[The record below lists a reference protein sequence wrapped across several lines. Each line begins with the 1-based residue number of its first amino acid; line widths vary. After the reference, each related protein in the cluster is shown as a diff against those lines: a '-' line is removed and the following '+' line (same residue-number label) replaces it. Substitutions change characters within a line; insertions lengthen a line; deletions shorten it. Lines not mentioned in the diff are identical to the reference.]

1 MKPERDDFPS
11 YSQINRALRSIKS
24 NKKSNLYQAWN
35 SLQKFRTWIA
45 KRMYQKLPQWM
56 KVIVKKI
63 GRIEA
68 KLQKKIICLRPR
80 LRRRYGQL
88 VYPEGLTVKSLITKK
103 QNFFHDINYG
113 NAEDDK
119 IEYIEDCFEDM
130 DRPKFGWSVKIT
142 LMEEE
147 PCNFNAENPELST
160 CKINST
166 RILDSPNFNNA
177 QRRQTLE
184 EFRSAAPTDCRI
196 RYIC

>member
-1 MKPERDDFPS
+1 
-11 YSQINRALRSIKS
+11 
-24 NKKSNLYQAWN
+24 
-35 SLQKFRTWIA
+35 
-45 KRMYQKLPQWM
+45 M
-56 KVIVKKI
+56 KVVIKKMR
-63 GRIEA
+63 RIEA

-88 VYPEGLTVKSLITKK
+88 VYPEGLTVKSLIAKK
-103 QNFFHDINYG
+103 QNFLQDINYG
-113 NAEDDK
+113 NPEDDK
-119 IEYIEDCFEDM
+119 VEYIEDCFEDM

-147 PCNFNAENPELST
+147 PCNFNTEIPELST

-166 RILDSPNFNNA
+166 RILDSTNSNNA